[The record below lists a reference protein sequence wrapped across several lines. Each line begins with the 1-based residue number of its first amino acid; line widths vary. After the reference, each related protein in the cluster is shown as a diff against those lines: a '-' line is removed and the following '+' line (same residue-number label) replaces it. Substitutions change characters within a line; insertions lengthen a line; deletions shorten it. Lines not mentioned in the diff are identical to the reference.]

1 MFDVCQDRC
10 GMKVGTDG
18 VLLGAWARGGR
29 SILDIGTGTGL
40 IALMMAQR
48 FAEAR
53 VTAIDI
59 DVEACAQAE
68 ENIQNSPFA
77 SRIDVEASPL
87 QDFSYK
93 EKFDSVVS
101 NPPFFVDSLRNPDSR
116 RSMARHAYTLS
127 YRDLFRGVV
136 SLMADDGEFSAVIPA
151 ECLSRFVSVGCL
163 VGLSLVRRYTVRTTP
178 RKPARRYLVAF
189 AFRSAPL
196 DSCEVTLQNHDG
208 SRSEWYDSQT
218 KNFYIK

>member
-1 MFDVCQDRC
+1 MFDVCQGRC

-68 ENIQNSPFA
+68 ENIQNSSFA

-87 QDFSYK
+87 QDFSCT

-116 RSMARHAYTLS
+116 RSVARHADTLS

-136 SLMADDGEFSAVIPA
+136 SLISDDGEFSAVIPA
-151 ECLSRFVSVGCL
+151 ECLSRFVA
-163 VGLSLVRRYTVRTTP
+163 GLP
-178 RKPARRYLVAF
+178 C
-189 AFRSAPL
+189 RSF
-196 DSCEVTLQNHDG
+196 DG
-208 SRSEWYDSQT
+208 STLRRAYHPAQTCPPLSRSFRLPVFTVGQLRGDVAEP
-218 KNFYIK
+218 